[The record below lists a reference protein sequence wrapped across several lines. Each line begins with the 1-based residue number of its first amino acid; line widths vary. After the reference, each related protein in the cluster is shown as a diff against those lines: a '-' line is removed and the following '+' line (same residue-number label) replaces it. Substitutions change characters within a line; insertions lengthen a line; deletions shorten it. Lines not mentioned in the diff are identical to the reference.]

1 MLKGNK
7 MPFGDFDFAKMF
19 EMPKQMGDFKF
30 AAVDMEG
37 VVATQR
43 KNIEALAQA
52 NQLAVESM
60 QAIARRQSEIFRS
73 MMEEASSAMREVMA
87 AGSPEEKAAKQAEI
101 VKEAFTR
108 AVTNMRE
115 LADLVTK
122 SQTEALEVV
131 QKRVADSLDE
141 IKTLVAKKK

>member
-1 MLKGNK
+1 
-7 MPFGDFDFAKMF
+7 MPILTGKARK
-19 EMPKQMGDFKF
+19 
-30 AAVDMEG
+30 AG
-37 VVATQR
+37 VIGYPVAH
-43 KNIEALAQA
+43 
-52 NQLAVESM
+52 S
-60 QAIARRQSEIFRS
+60 RS
-73 MMEEASSAMREVMA
+73 PRLHGFWLDRHGIDGCYLPLPVA
-87 AGSPEEKAAKQAEI
+87 P
-101 VKEAFTR
+101 EAFTR